1 MLFCSVFFIVPSSN
15 VSAANYNTD
24 DIAVINNIID
34 TNGLTLDKSPTDGST
49 ILKGW
54 MSIII
59 WTSDDT
65 TEKRV
70 TKINVPVSNM
80 TGAMNLSG
88 FTSLKEL
95 DCQSNS
101 LTSLDVSSC
110 TPLLK
115 YFTVPTTSCLALIY
129 GEYYDL

>member
-1 MLFCSVFFIVPSSN
+1 MLFCSVFLIVPSSN

-88 FTSLKEL
+88 LTSLKEL
-95 DCQSNS
+95 VSQSNS
-101 LTSLDVSSC
+101 VENCDFTALTR
-110 TPLLK
+110 
-115 YFTVPTTSCLALIY
+115 IY
-129 GEYYDL
+129 AKTL

>member
-1 MLFCSVFFIVPSSN
+1 MKLFPATVLFCSVFLIVPSSN

-88 FTSLKEL
+88 LTSLKEL
-95 DCQSNS
+95 VSQSNS
-101 LTSLDVSSC
+101 VENCDFTALTR
-110 TPLLK
+110 
-115 YFTVPTTSCLALIY
+115 IY
-129 GEYYDL
+129 AKTL

>member
-1 MLFCSVFFIVPSSN
+1 LKLFPATVLFCSVFLIVPSSN

-88 FTSLKEL
+88 LTSLKEL
-95 DCQSNS
+95 VSQSNS
-101 LTSLDVSSC
+101 VENCDFTALTR
-110 TPLLK
+110 
-115 YFTVPTTSCLALIY
+115 IY
-129 GEYYDL
+129 AKTL